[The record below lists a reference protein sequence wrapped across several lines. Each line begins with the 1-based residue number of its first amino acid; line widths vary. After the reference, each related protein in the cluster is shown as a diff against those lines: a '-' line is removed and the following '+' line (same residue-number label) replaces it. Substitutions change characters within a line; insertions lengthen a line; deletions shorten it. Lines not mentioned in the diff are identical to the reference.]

1 MATCEAYS
9 NKPRRRETGLLAG
22 MTNERLIGRD
32 GTTNDTSRYFLDL
45 GAVGNKSE
53 NENENENESEN
64 K

>member
-1 MATCEAYS
+1 LYPKIQFWEVVGGG
-9 NKPRRRETGLLAG
+9 RRGWYNLG
-22 MTNERLIGRD
+22 
-32 GTTNDTSRYFLDL
+32 YFLDL